1 MKANNGDGAPGPD
14 QVYSKIQDYV
24 AHWNMAPTI
33 RELATE
39 LDCGH
44 STVQR
49 AIEKLE
55 KDGSIKVHKRRSRGI
70 VLKGRTRRAAQ

>member
-14 QVYSKIQDYV
+14 QVYSKIRAYV
-24 AHWNMAPTI
+24 AHWNMSPTI

-55 KDGSIKVHKRRSRGI
+55 KDGAIQVYKRRSRGI
-70 VLKGRTRRAAQ
+70 VLKGRGKGATA

>member
-1 MKANNGDGAPGPD
+1 MKANNGDGAPGPE
-14 QVYSKIQDYV
+14 QVYGKIRDYV
-24 AHWNMAPTI
+24 AHWNMSPTI

-49 AIEKLE
+49 AIGKLE
-55 KDGSIKVHKRRSRGI
+55 KDGVLQVYKRRSRGI
-70 VLKGRTRRAAQ
+70 VLRGKSKRVSA